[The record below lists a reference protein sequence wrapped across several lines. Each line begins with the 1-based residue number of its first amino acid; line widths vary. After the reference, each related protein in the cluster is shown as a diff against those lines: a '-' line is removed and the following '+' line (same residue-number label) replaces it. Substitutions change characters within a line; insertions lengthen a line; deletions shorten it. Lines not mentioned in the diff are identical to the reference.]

1 MLVLA
6 HPCASGWSM
15 WRDRTKQGLCPSCIS
30 SHHGTLEQANSA
42 IKGPA
47 AQRQPWCEWCE
58 SKPTL
63 PLFTGSM
70 LMWCCAIG
78 RQPDSSGR
86 LGNRAEL
93 EAVDGRVRE
102 DGDAAPAA
110 MAAAASDLRAWESGQ
125 RPVTV
130 PEEYGVMLAQPAS
143 LFMLKD
149 ASSMSSLEFDAS
161 AAQRPVLSLTVL
173 QPNTAGTSQQG
184 GTRVPPH

>member
-1 MLVLA
+1 
-6 HPCASGWSM
+6 
-15 WRDRTKQGLCPSCIS
+15 
-30 SHHGTLEQANSA
+30 
-42 IKGPA
+42 
-47 AQRQPWCEWCE
+47 
-58 SKPTL
+58 
-63 PLFTGSM
+63 M

-110 MAAAASDLRAWESGQ
+110 MAAAASDLQAWESGQ
-125 RPVTV
+125 RPGTV
-130 PEEYGVMLAQPAS
+130 PEEYEVMLAQPAS

-173 QPNTAGTSQQG
+173 QPNTAGTSRQG
-184 GTRVPPH
+184 GTRAPH